1 MDFRLFILYSVS
13 MFIDEIT
20 LNIKAGDGG
29 HGIVAWRHEKG
40 VDHAGPGGGDGGNG
54 GDVFARGTRDI
65 AGLSQYNYEKDFSA
79 ENGVT
84 GLNKGMKGANGNDLI
99 MDFPIGSVLKNKT
112 TGEEFDILSEEPV
125 LILKGGRGGFGNE
138 HFKGS
143 RNITPQESTPGKP
156 GECAEF
162 FIELK
167 LVVDLGFVGLP
178 NAGKSS
184 LLNAL
189 TNAKAKIGNY
199 QFTTLSPNLG
209 DLYGFIIADI
219 PGLIEGASEGKGL
232 GFKFLRHVAR
242 TRVLLHCIA
251 SDTEDCTTVY
261 DLVRRE
267 LESYSPDLAKKDEYI
282 LLTKTDLLS
291 PDDLAKKVLEF
302 EKKGKKVLTVSTID
316 DYSLKNLSDF
326 LVKMLPNFVHDN
338 S

>member
-1 MDFRLFILYSVS
+1 

-29 HGIVAWRHEKG
+29 NGIVAWRHEKG

-54 GDVFARGTRDI
+54 GDVFVRGTRDI
-65 AGLSQYNYEKDFSA
+65 AGLNKYTFEKDFSA
-79 ENGVT
+79 EDGVT
-84 GLNKGMKGANGNDLI
+84 GLNKGMKGAHGSDLVL
-99 MDFPIGSVLKNKT
+99 DVPIGSVLHNNN
-112 TGEEFDILSEEPV
+112 TGEEFDVLSEDPV

-143 RNITPQESTPGKP
+143 RNIAPKESTPGKP
-156 GECAEF
+156 GEQAEF

-167 LVVDLGFVGLP
+167 LVVDLGLIGLP

-209 DLYGFIIADI
+209 DLFGLIIADI

-232 GFKFLRHVAR
+232 GFKFLRHVSR

-251 SDTEDCTTVY
+251 ADTEDCLATY
-261 DLVRRE
+261 SMVRKE
-267 LESYSPDLAKKDEYI
+267 LESYSRDLAAKDEYI
-282 LLTKTDLLS
+282 LLTKTDLVS
-291 PDDLAKKVLEF
+291 PEDLESKKALF
-302 EKKGKKVLTVSTID
+302 EKIGKKVLTVSTID
-316 DYSLKNLSDF
+316 DQSLKDLSDF
-326 LVKMLPNFVHDN
+326 LVKMLRNV
-338 S
+338 

>member
-1 MDFRLFILYSVS
+1 
-13 MFIDEIT
+13 MFIDEVT

-54 GDVFARGTRDI
+54 GDVFVVGTRDI
-65 AGLSQYNYEKDFSA
+65 AGLGKFNFEKDFSA

-84 GLNKGMKGANGNDLI
+84 GLNKGMKGANGKDLI
-99 MDFPIGSVLKNKT
+99 LEVPVGSVLKNLT

-143 RNITPQESTPGKP
+143 RNIAPEESTPGKI
-156 GECAEF
+156 AEHALF
-162 FIELK
+162 YIELK

-209 DLYGFIIADI
+209 NLFGFILADI

-232 GFKFLRHVAR
+232 GFKFLRHVSR
-242 TRVLLHCIA
+242 TRVLLHSIS
-251 SDTEDCTTVY
+251 SDTEDCIATY
-261 DLVRRE
+261 NLVRKE
-267 LESYSPDLAKKDEYI
+267 LESYSSELAEKEEYI
-282 LLTKTDLLS
+282 VLTKTDLIL
-291 PDDLAKKVLEF
+291 PDEVAEKVSRLE
-302 EKKGKKVLTVSTID
+302 KTGRKVLTVSTID
-316 DYSLKNLSDF
+316 DASLKNLSDF
-326 LVKMLPNFVHDN
+326 LVNMLKN
-338 S
+338 

>member
-1 MDFRLFILYSVS
+1 
-13 MFIDEIT
+13 MFIDEVT

-54 GDVFARGTRDI
+54 GDVFVRGTRDI
-65 AGLSQYNYEKDFSA
+65 AGLSKYNFEKDFSA

-84 GLNKGMKGANGNDLI
+84 GLNKGMKGANGEHLTLEV
-99 MDFPIGSVLKNKT
+99 PIGSLLKNQT
-112 TGEEFDILSEEPV
+112 TGEEFDVLSTEPV

-143 RNITPQESTPGKP
+143 RNIAPEESTPGKI
-156 GECAEF
+156 AEHALF
-162 FIELK
+162 YIELK

-209 DLYGFIIADI
+209 NLYGLILADI

-232 GFKFLRHVAR
+232 GFKFLRHVSR
-242 TRVLLHCIA
+242 TRALLHCIS
-251 SDTEDCTTVY
+251 SDSDDCLRDY
-261 DLVRRE
+261 ALVRKE
-267 LESYSPDLAKKDEYI
+267 LENYSPELAQKEEYI
-282 LLTKTDLLS
+282 LLTKTDLVEPAQVEAVKAL
-291 PDDLAKKVLEF
+291 LEKETKKET
-302 EKKGKKVLTVSTID
+302 KKMVLTVSTID
-316 DYSLKNLSDF
+316 DDSLKELSDF
-326 LVKMLPNFVHDN
+326 LVKILKNEHETLDI
-338 S
+338 

>member
-1 MDFRLFILYSVS
+1 

-54 GDVFARGTRDI
+54 GDVLVRGTRDI
-65 AGLSQYNYEKDFSA
+65 TGLSKYAFEKDFSA
-79 ENGVT
+79 EDGVT
-84 GLNKGMKGANGNDLI
+84 GLNKGMKGSNGKDLI
-99 MDFPIGSVLKNKT
+99 LDMPIGSVLKNLT

-143 RNITPQESTPGKP
+143 RNITPTESTPGKIA
-156 GECAEF
+156 EHAEF
-162 FIELK
+162 YIELK

-209 DLYGFIIADI
+209 DLFGLILADI

-242 TRVLLHCIA
+242 TRVLLHCIS
-251 SDTEDCTTVY
+251 SDTEDVLATHA
-261 DLVRRE
+261 LVRKE
-267 LESYSPDLAKKDEYI
+267 LESYSSELATKEEYI
-282 LLTKTDLLS
+282 LLTKTDLIN
-291 PDDLAKKVLEF
+291 PDELALKVGILE
-302 EKKGKKVLTVSTID
+302 KTGRKVLTVSTID
-316 DYSLKNLSDF
+316 DDSLKNLSDF
-326 LVKMLPNFVHDN
+326 LVKMLRKEELVQN
-338 S
+338 

>member
-1 MDFRLFILYSVS
+1 
-13 MFIDEIT
+13 MFIDEVT

-54 GDVFARGTRDI
+54 GDVFVRGTRDI
-65 AGLSQYNYEKDFSA
+65 AGLSKYNFEKDFSA

-84 GLNKGMKGANGNDLI
+84 GLNKGMKGANGEHLTLEV
-99 MDFPIGSVLKNKT
+99 PIGSLLKNQT
-112 TGEEFDILSEEPV
+112 TGEEFDVLSTEPV

-143 RNITPQESTPGKP
+143 RNIAPEESTPGKI
-156 GECAEF
+156 AEHALF
-162 FIELK
+162 YIELK

-199 QFTTLSPNLG
+199 QFTTISPNLG
-209 DLYGFIIADI
+209 NLYGLILADI

-232 GFKFLRHVAR
+232 GFKFLRHVSR
-242 TRVLLHCIA
+242 TRVLLHCIS
-251 SDTEDCTTVY
+251 SDSDDCLRDY
-261 DLVRRE
+261 ALVRKE
-267 LESYSPDLAKKDEYI
+267 LENYSPELAQKEEYI
-282 LLTKTDLLS
+282 LLTKTDLVEPAQVEAVKAL
-291 PDDLAKKVLEF
+291 LEKETKKM
-302 EKKGKKVLTVSTID
+302 VLTVSTID
-316 DYSLKNLSDF
+316 DDSLKELSDF
-326 LVKMLPNFVHDN
+326 LVKILKNEHETLDI
-338 S
+338 

>member
-1 MDFRLFILYSVS
+1 

-29 HGIVAWRHEKG
+29 DGIVAWRHEKG
-40 VDHAGPGGGDGGNG
+40 IDHAGPGGGDGGNG
-54 GDVFARGTRDI
+54 GDVFIRGTRDI
-65 AGLSQYNYEKDFSA
+65 SGLHKYSFEKDFSA
-79 ENGVT
+79 EDGVT
-84 GLNKGMKGANGNDLI
+84 GLNKGMKGANGKDLI
-99 MDFPIGSVLKNKT
+99 LDVPIGSIVKNKT

-143 RNITPQESTPGKP
+143 RNITPKESTPGKK
-156 GECAEF
+156 GEGAEF

-209 DLYGFIIADI
+209 DLYGFILADI
-219 PGLIEGASEGKGL
+219 PGLIEGASSGKGL
-232 GFKFLRHVAR
+232 GFQFLRHVSR
-242 TRVLLHCIA
+242 TRVLLHCISA
-251 SDTEDCTTVY
+251 DTEDCLETY
-261 DLVRRE
+261 NLVRKE
-267 LESYSPDLAKKDEYI
+267 LESYSPELRDKEEYI
-282 LLTKTDLLS
+282 LLSKIDLIT
-291 PDDLAKKVLEF
+291 PDELVQKVKIMEQTA
-302 EKKGKKVLTVSTID
+302 KKVLTVSIID
-316 DYSLKNLSDF
+316 DESIKNLSDF
-326 LVKMLPNFVHDN
+326 LVQMLRNEK
-338 S
+338 

>member
-1 MDFRLFILYSVS
+1 
-13 MFIDEIT
+13 MFIDEVT

-54 GDVFARGTRDI
+54 GDVFVVGTRDI
-65 AGLSQYNYEKDFSA
+65 AGLGKYNFEKDFAA
-79 ENGVT
+79 EDGVT
-84 GLNKGMKGANGNDLI
+84 GLNKGMKGANGKDLI
-99 MDFPIGSVLKNKT
+99 LDVPVGSVLKNLT

-143 RNITPQESTPGKP
+143 RNIAPEESTPGKI
-156 GECAEF
+156 AEHALF
-162 FIELK
+162 YIELK
-167 LVVDLGFVGLP
+167 LVVDLGLVGLP

-209 DLYGFIIADI
+209 NLYGLILADI

-242 TRVLLHCIA
+242 THVLLHCI
-251 SDTEDCTTVY
+251 SSESEDCLKDY
-261 DLVRRE
+261 KLVRKE
-267 LESYSPDLAKKDEYI
+267 LKDYSTELAEKEEYI
-282 LLTKTDLLS
+282 LLTKTDMTDPDAVLASKALL
-291 PDDLAKKVLEF
+291 
-302 EKKGKKVLTVSTID
+302 EKETGKTVLTVSTID
-316 DYSLKNLSDF
+316 DDSLKNLSDF
-326 LVKMLPNFVHDN
+326 LVKMLKKEIDRFSKSFSSFLH
-338 S
+338 